1 MLHAPDYL
9 LQASPNPSPALLYP
23 NPNSTLTLTVLHA
36 HDPLLQLQSQQHRA
50 PAAYSPR
57 PAAYSPRSAAYP
69 PQVHSQQQLINLLD
83 LAIYV
88 RSVPFFILVLLYLEH
103 QPEP

>member
-1 MLHAPDYL
+1 MP
-9 LQASPNPSPALLYP
+9 
-23 NPNSTLTLTVLHA
+23 
-36 HDPLLQLQSQQHRA
+36 PLPVPPLGPLPTRQGPL
-50 PAAYSPR
+50 PT
-57 PAAYSPRSAAYP
+57 P